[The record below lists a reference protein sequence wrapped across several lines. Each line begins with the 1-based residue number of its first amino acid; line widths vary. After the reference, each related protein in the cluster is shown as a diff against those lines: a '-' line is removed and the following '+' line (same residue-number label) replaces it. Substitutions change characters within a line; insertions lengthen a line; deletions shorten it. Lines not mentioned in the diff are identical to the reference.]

1 MEKIAQKILD
11 NAISYFD
18 YQQLIQELYQKGS
31 TTSGEQSEAMLHYT
45 FLNMTRMSRLDKKDR
60 LTEATRIALQSISKP
75 LIWLALTEGWCG
87 DAAQVLPVIN
97 KMAEFSDNITLKII
111 LRDQHLD
118 VMDAFLTNGARSI
131 PKIIVLEQATL
142 KVLGAWG
149 PRPSDAEKI
158 VVATKEKLSYTTDE
172 SARKALWDWAKTE
185 LQKWYAQDKTQH
197 TQQEMI
203 AALQQM
209 LA

>member
-1 MEKIAQKILD
+1 MEKIAQEVLEK
-11 NAISYFD
+11 AMSYVD
-18 YQQLIQELYQKGS
+18 YQQLIQQLYQKGS

-45 FLNMTRMSRLDKKDR
+45 SLNLTRMSRLDKKDR
-60 LTEATRIALQSISKP
+60 LTETTHTALQNISKP

-97 KMAEFSDNITLKII
+97 KMAEVSDNITLKII

-118 VMDAFLTNGARSI
+118 IMDAFLTNGARSI
-131 PKIIVLEQATL
+131 PKIIVLTQDTA

-158 VVATKEKLSYTTDE
+158 MIATKEKLPNITDE
-172 SARKALWDWAKTE
+172 AERKALWDWTKTE

-197 TQQEMI
+197 IQEEMI